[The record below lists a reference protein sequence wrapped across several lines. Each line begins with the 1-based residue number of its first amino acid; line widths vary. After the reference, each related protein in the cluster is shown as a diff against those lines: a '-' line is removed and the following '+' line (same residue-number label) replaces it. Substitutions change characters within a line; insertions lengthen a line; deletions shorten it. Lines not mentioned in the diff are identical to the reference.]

1 MWNFLNFSSININW
15 LKYDCFHWWYHDWD
29 ALLEVSA
36 CIFQLQERI
45 LTLEKSLNHV
55 VQEFETEHTS
65 LVTKSSIE
73 NRSSQ
78 NEIEKLQ
85 RTIEL
90 RTKEMNRVKK
100 LARNILEQRTE
111 IEQFFLES
119 LAHVKKEIVANRLE
133 IWMNKSAVFLYFML
147 AGA

>member
-1 MWNFLNFSSININW
+1 M
-15 LKYDCFHWWYHDWD
+15 
-29 ALLEVSA
+29 
-36 CIFQLQERI
+36 
-45 LTLEKSLNHV
+45 TLEKSLNHV
-55 VQEFETEHTS
+55 VQEFEMEHTS
-65 LVTKSSIE
+65 IVTKSSIE
-73 NRSSQ
+73 NKSSKT
-78 NEIEKLQ
+78 EIEKLQ

-133 IWMNKSAVFLYFML
+133 I
-147 AGA
+147 

>member
-1 MWNFLNFSSININW
+1 M
-15 LKYDCFHWWYHDWD
+15 
-29 ALLEVSA
+29 
-36 CIFQLQERI
+36 
-45 LTLEKSLNHV
+45 NHV

-133 IWMNKSAVFLYFML
+133 I
-147 AGA
+147 